1 MQLMPVLLEFPRY
14 SYLQTGEIFK
24 SKNPVSRYMT
34 RGPSHPLDGGDDS
47 ESVSIG
53 NIFTEGISM
62 GFAEPVQV
70 NTNNMQQQIQTNQ
83 NLLNNQAQGSV
94 QNPIDANQ
102 IMMQNQQMF
111 GGTISGSV
119 GQGFW
124 DHKSEQ
130 PKNGEKT
137 KQFLIGVGIPTAV
150 FILSAIMIISTDPYA
165 GNSWGDEYTEA
176 YLPVDQS
183 TNELQMFELDLNSD
197 QFVYSCNFFSPSD
210 SYYYQQNYI
219 DCEDSTDYYI
229 EDTYYDYGG
238 YYYEY
243 PVTGVFYHYLDID
256 YDLTRITFDDGW
268 VSIPGENLSVDGVL
282 MLTYQTE
289 NGNWERVEDIMPSI
303 ENNSSGI
310 FYDLSEYYSIVSL
323 SGGFS
328 YQNNNSTV
336 WIDYNCE
343 SYSYNQIFQCYPN
356 YEMEYATV
364 QIGNIYSENQTAWI
378 AIPEGMDVNSVS
390 FYIFDESEVITDSD
404 LLMYDIATVAMPMFS
419 ILSIIATSIIGFTS
433 DRKPQG
439 WGAIVSI
446 PMGIVV
452 IVVANII
459 YWTYYW

>member
-1 MQLMPVLLEFPRY
+1 MPVLPEFPRC

-24 SKNPVSRYMT
+24 SKIPLSRYMT
-34 RGPSHPLDGGDDS
+34 QGPGHPLDGGDDPK
-47 ESVSIG
+47 SVG
-53 NIFTEGISM
+53 NIFTEGISL
-62 GFAEPVQV
+62 GFADPVQF
-70 NTNNMQQQIQTNQ
+70 NTDNMQQQIQTNQ
-83 NLLNNQAQGSV
+83 NLLNNQAQSSV
-94 QNPIDANQ
+94 HNPIDANQ

-124 DHKSEQ
+124 DHKNEQ

-137 KQFLIGVGIPTAV
+137 KQFLVGVGIPTAV
-150 FILSAIMIISTDPYA
+150 FILSAIIIISTDPYA
-165 GNSWGDEYTEA
+165 GNSWDSEYSEE

-197 QFVYSCNFFSPSD
+197 QFVYSCYFFSPSD

-219 DCEDSTDYYI
+219 DCRDSTDYYV

-238 YYYEY
+238 YYYET

-256 YDLTRITFDDGW
+256 YDLTRITLDDGI

-282 MLTYQTE
+282 MLSYRTE

-328 YQNNNSTV
+328 YQKNNSTV

-343 SYSYNQIFQCYPN
+343 SYSYNQFFQCAPN
-356 YEMEYATV
+356 YEIEYTTV

-378 AIPEGMDVNSVS
+378 AIPEEMDVISVS
-390 FYIFDESEVITDSD
+390 FYIFDESEMITDSD
-404 LLMYDIATVAMPMFS
+404 WLMYEIASVAMP
-419 ILSIIATSIIGFTS
+419 ILSLIAVIATAVVGFS
-433 DRKPQG
+433 NNRKSQG
-439 WGAIVSI
+439 WGAISSI
-446 PMGIVV
+446 IVAPAIFV
-452 IVVANII
+452 ISSII
-459 YWTYYW
+459 YLIFFW

>member
-1 MQLMPVLLEFPRY
+1 
-14 SYLQTGEIFK
+14 
-24 SKNPVSRYMT
+24 MT
-34 RGPSHPLDGGDDS
+34 QGSSHPLDG
-47 ESVSIG
+47 ENEPKSVNVG

-62 GFAEPVQV
+62 GFAGPMQV
-70 NTNNMQQQIQTNQ
+70 NTENMQQQVQTNQ
-83 NLLNNQAQGSV
+83 NLLNNQTQGSV

-119 GQGFW
+119 NQGFW
-124 DHKSEQ
+124 DHKNEQ
-130 PKNGEKT
+130 SKNGEKT

-150 FILSAIMIISTDPYA
+150 FILSAIIIISTDPYA
-165 GNSWGDEYTEA
+165 GNNWNSEYSEE
-176 YLPVDQS
+176 YLEVDQS
-183 TNELQMFELDLNSD
+183 TNELQMFELNLNSD
-197 QFVYSCNFFSPSD
+197 QFVYSCYFFSPSD

-238 YYYEY
+238 YYYET
-243 PVTGVFYHYLDID
+243 PVTGVFYHYLDMD
-256 YDLTRITFDDGW
+256 YDLTTITLEDGW
-268 VSIPGENLSVDGVL
+268 MSIPGENLSVDEVL
-282 MLTYQTE
+282 ILAYRTE
-289 NGNWERVEDIMPSI
+289 NGYWERAEDIMPSI
-303 ENNSSGI
+303 ENNSTGI
-310 FYDLSEYYSIVSL
+310 FYDLSEYDEIVSL

-328 YQNNNSTV
+328 YQENNSTV
-336 WIDYNCE
+336 WIDYNCD
-343 SYSYNQIFQCYPN
+343 SDYYSQIFQCYQS
-356 YEMEYATV
+356 YEVEYTTV

-378 AIPEGMDVNSVS
+378 AIPEEIDVNSVS
-390 FYIFDESEVITDSD
+390 FFIFDESEVITDND
-404 LLMYDIATVAMPMFS
+404 WLMYDIATVAMPILS
-419 ILSIIATSIIGFTS
+419 ILSILATSIIGFTS

>member
-1 MQLMPVLLEFPRY
+1 MPALLEFPRY

-24 SKNPVSRYMT
+24 SKNSVSRHMT
-34 RGPSHPLDGGDDS
+34 QGSGHPLDGGD
-47 ESVSIG
+47 ESKSVG
-53 NIFTEGISM
+53 NIFTEGISL
-62 GFAEPVQV
+62 GFADPVQF
-70 NTNNMQQQIQTNQ
+70 NTDNMQQQIQTNQ
-83 NLLNNQAQGSV
+83 NLLNNQAQSSV

-124 DHKSEQ
+124 DHKNEQ

-137 KQFLIGVGIPTAV
+137 RQFLVGVGIPTAV
-150 FILSAIMIISTDPYA
+150 FILSAIIIISTDPYA
-165 GNSWGDEYTEA
+165 GNSWDSEYSEE

-197 QFVYSCNFFSPSD
+197 QFVYSCYFFSPSD

-219 DCEDSTDYYI
+219 DCRDSTDYYV

-238 YYYEY
+238 YYYET

-256 YDLTRITFDDGW
+256 YDLTRITLDDGW

-282 MLTYQTE
+282 MLTYRTE

-328 YQNNNSTV
+328 YEKNNSTV

-356 YEMEYATV
+356 YEIEYTSV

-378 AIPEGMDVNSVS
+378 AIPEEMEVNSVS
-390 FYIFDESEVITDSD
+390 FYIFDESEVITENDW
-404 LLMYDIATVAMPMFS
+404 LMYDVATVAMPIFS
-419 ILSIIATSIIGFTS
+419 ILSILVTSIMGFTTN
-433 DRKPQG
+433 RKPQG

-452 IVVANII
+452 IVLANII

>member
-1 MQLMPVLLEFPRY
+1 MRVLLEFPRCI
-14 SYLQTGEIFK
+14 YLQTGEIFK

-34 RGPSHPLDGGDDS
+34 QGSGHPLDDGD
-47 ESVSIG
+47 EPKSVG
-53 NIFTEGISM
+53 NIFAEGISM
-62 GFAEPVQV
+62 GFADPAQF
-70 NTNNMQQQIQTNQ
+70 NIDNMQKQIQTNQ

-94 QNPIDANQ
+94 QSPIDANQ

-124 DHKSEQ
+124 DHKNEK

-137 KQFLIGVGIPTAV
+137 KQFLVGVGIPTAV
-150 FILSAIMIISTDPYA
+150 FILSAIIIISTDPYA
-165 GNSWGDEYTEA
+165 GNSWGDEYSEV

-197 QFVYSCNFFSPSD
+197 QFVYSCSFYNPSD

-219 DCEDSTDYYI
+219 DCRDSTDYYI
-229 EDTYYDYGG
+229 EDTYYDYCVG
-238 YYYEY
+238 YYCET
-243 PVTGVFYHYLDID
+243 PVTEVFYHYLDMD
-256 YDLTRITFDDGW
+256 YDLTTITLEDGW
-268 VSIPGENLSVDGVL
+268 MSIPGENLSVDGVL
-282 MLTYQTE
+282 MLTYRTE
-289 NGNWERVEDIMPSI
+289 NGNWERVEDIMPGI

-310 FYDLSEYYSIVSL
+310 FYDLSEYYSIISL

-328 YQNNNSTV
+328 YEKNNSTV

-343 SYSYNQIFQCYPN
+343 SYSYNQFFQCAPN
-356 YEMEYATV
+356 YEIEYTTV

-378 AIPEGMDVNSVS
+378 ALPEETDVISVS
-390 FYIFDESEVITDSD
+390 FFVFDESEVISD
-404 LLMYDIATVAMPMFS
+404 NEWLMYDIATVAMPIFSVFS
-419 ILSIIATSIIGFTS
+419 ILATSIMGFTTN
-433 DRKPQG
+433 RKPQG

-452 IVVANII
+452 IIVANIL
-459 YWTYYW
+459 YWTYYWG